1 MKKVLL
7 IISLLFSVAFGQTKK
22 IVVDGNSYTVGYPSY
37 TSFADII
44 ATHYAVTVTNFGV
57 SGQTTNEML
66 ADEYSQ
72 VLPTFDATKLNI
84 LLVVEGGND
93 IYYWGD
99 VDSAVARYIRYA
111 AIAKAAGFKVIAST
125 TIPRDQTTAFGD
137 NPTQYN
143 AKLSEFNTKLIANY
157 NKFDRLIRPDTAAI
171 FQSYTSGGYHS
182 DYVHPNQTG
191 QQKFADLFISAIN
204 SLAAPIIIRGRKAV
218 IQ

>member
-1 MKKVLL
+1 MKKALL
-7 IISLLFSVAFGQTKK
+7 IISLIFSVAFGQTNK

-44 ATHYAVTVTNFGV
+44 ATHYAITVTNLGV
-57 SGQTTNEML
+57 SGQTTNQML

-72 VLPTFDATKLNI
+72 VLPLYDATKVNI
-84 LLVVEGGND
+84 IPLVEGGND

-111 AIAKAAGFKVIAST
+111 TIAKAAGFKVIAST
-125 TIPRDQTTAFGD
+125 TIPRNQTTSFGD

-143 AKLSEFNTKLIANY
+143 TKLSEFNSGIIAASGS
-157 NKFDRLIRPDTAAI
+157 FDAIIRPDTAAI
-171 FQSYTSGGYHS
+171 FQTYTSGGYDS
-182 DYVHPNQTG
+182 DNVHPNQTG

-204 SLAAPIIIRGRKAV
+204 SLQAPIIIRGRKAV